1 MKETRILL
9 SFCLLVSIILS
20 LTAEDETT
28 AQQTTHS
35 VVLETHWDEQE
46 KGKFN
51 LNLENRRSV
60 TPEDGKIR
68 RVGKY
73 VDQRSEISQH
83 TVKPA
88 VLVPLLFPKNKKVT
102 NGQTFKR
109 WCRPSTSQWSRSR
122 VLT

>member
-51 LNLENRRSV
+51 LNLEKQEICDPRRR
-60 TPEDGKIR
+60 EN
-68 RVGKY
+68 
-73 VDQRSEISQH
+73 QRGWQ
-83 TVKPA
+83 VC
-88 VLVPLLFPKNKKVT
+88 
-102 NGQTFKR
+102 G
-109 WCRPSTSQWSRSR
+109 
-122 VLT
+122 